1 MHKMILAGYG
11 GQGMLLCGQIL
22 AYAAMQDNFHVTW
35 LPSYGPEMR
44 GGAASCAVVISEK
57 PIGSPVV
64 PSADL
69 VAAMSQPA
77 FDKYHASVAGGGI
90 LLYHS
95 ALVTVAERRP
105 DIQYIGIDF
114 SRLSA
119 ELGNAKVANMIALG
133 SINELLKCVNVPAL
147 HAALKYKFGKKKADL
162 LALNEKAIAA
172 GMEAVQSAEK
182 N

>member
-22 AYAAMQDNFHVTW
+22 AYAAMQDGFHVTW

-44 GGAASCAVVISEK
+44 GGAAACSVVVSEK

-64 PSADL
+64 PFAHL

-77 FDKYHASVAGGGI
+77 FDKYHASVASGGI

-95 ALVTVAERRP
+95 ALVTVAGRRT
-105 DIQYIGIDF
+105 DIRYVGINF
-114 SRLSA
+114 SHLSA
-119 ELGNAKVANMIALG
+119 ELGNPKAANMIVLG
-133 SINELLKCVNVPAL
+133 SIDGLLQCVTVSAL
-147 HAALKYKFGKKKADL
+147 HAALRYKFGEKKADL
-162 LALNEKAIAA
+162 LELNEKAIAM
-172 GMEAVQSAEK
+172 GMEAVK
-182 N
+182 